1 MRLHRILLAAVASC
15 VVGLPAAADLLETAK
30 SDGLKVAFFNFQP
43 FSYNGDDGELTGT
56 DVDTLKAV
64 LEKMGGSI
72 DTAQATEWG
81 ALIPGLKAGRFDVVA
96 AGMFVTPER
105 CAVVSFSEPIF
116 GIPQTLVVPADN
128 PSGIATYDDIAKKG
142 LTVAALSG
150 SAQVGYARASG
161 INDANI
167 MQIPDS
173 PTAIAAV
180 RAGRADAYALD
191 APGARALVAG
201 VPEQDFAFV
210 EPFGEIAGEPAMAH
224 GAFAFRPE
232 DQAFVD
238 AFNAVLTDRIESGA
252 HVATLAAHGMEA
264 TEMPKLTTAELC
276 DR

>member
-1 MRLHRILLAAVASC
+1 MISAVAAC
-15 VVGLPAAADLLETAK
+15 GLALPATADLLETAK
-30 SDGLKVAFFNFQP
+30 GDGLKVAFFNFQP
-43 FSYNGDDGELTGT
+43 FSYNADGGELTGT

-64 LEKMGGSI
+64 LEDMGGSI

-128 PSGIATYDDIAKKG
+128 PNGIATYDDIAEKG
-142 LTVAALSG
+142 LKVAALSG
-150 SAQVGYARASG
+150 SAQVGYARDSG
-161 INDANI
+161 IADANI
-167 MQIPDS
+167 MQIPDN

-201 VPEQDFAFV
+201 VPEQDFIIV
-210 EPFGEIAGEPAMAH
+210 EPFGDIAGKPAMAH

-238 AFNAVLTDRIESGA
+238 AFNVALKERIESGA
-252 HVATLAAHGMEA
+252 HVATLEAHGMEA

-276 DR
+276 SE